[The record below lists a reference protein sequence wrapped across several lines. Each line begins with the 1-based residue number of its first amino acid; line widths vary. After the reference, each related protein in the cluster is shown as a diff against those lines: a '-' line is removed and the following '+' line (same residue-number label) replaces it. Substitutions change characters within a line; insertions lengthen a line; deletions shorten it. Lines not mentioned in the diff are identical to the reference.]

1 MNLLTM
7 VKEINMNI
15 VDYIDEDN
23 LIKKEDKDMLTELIH
38 YTLKKEDI
46 SFNYEVSVSFVDNL
60 AIQKLNNDYRGIDEV
75 TDVLSFP
82 LIEDFNAEFSNHV
95 YPLGDIVISIDK
107 VTEQAKLYNH
117 SFKRELGFLIVHSI
131 LHLLGYIHE
140 TDAEEKEMF
149 QRQET
154 ILKEFGLERE

>member
-38 YTLKKEDI
+38 YTLKKKDF
-46 SFNYEVSVSFVDNL
+46 SFKYEVTISFVDNL

-82 LIEDFNAEFSNHV
+82 LIQDFNDKFSNNV
-95 YPLGDIVISIDK
+95 YPLGDIVISID
-107 VTEQAKLYNH
+107 
-117 SFKRELGFLIVHSI
+117 
-131 LHLLGYIHE
+131 
-140 TDAEEKEMF
+140 
-149 QRQET
+149 
-154 ILKEFGLERE
+154 